1 MQHLIFAVNGC
12 YFLKSHKLGPGRLV
26 DKNPAGNII
35 CFESDGQK
43 MFFGSAT
50 ILAKQPLAKALA
62 GLFLGSFGGRF

>member
-1 MQHLIFAVNGC
+1 MQHLIFTVNGG

-43 MFFGSAT
+43 MFFGLTT
-50 ILAKQPLAKALA
+50 ILAKQPLAKALPS
-62 GLFLGSFGGRF
+62 LFLVSFRDHF